1 MKGFL
6 RWLNNLLTAKEQ
18 GALLFLCAFGL
29 LGLALTQ
36 LNAVLP
42 QKEIEIQQE
51 EKLEQA
57 VKTDKVIQI
66 DVRTAT
72 QEELVLLPGIGE
84 KRAKDIID
92 YRKVHP
98 FQSVNDL
105 LEIKGIGPKTLAKM
119 LSLLAPFGVSWSADS
134 LAIVS
139 ENIQP
144 TELKSASQADPTSAP
159 EKQDRQVS
167 PSKSELTS
175 IVNLNK
181 ASLDELC
188 TLPGIGP
195 VKAQAIIDYRKQS
208 GGFSSIEEIVKVKG
222 IGAKTLEKIRARLSI

>member
-18 GALLFLCAFGL
+18 GALLFFCALGL

-42 QKEIEIQQE
+42 QSKLDVKQE

-57 VKTDKVIQI
+57 VKTDKIIKI
-66 DVRTAT
+66 DIRTAN
-72 QEELVLLPGIGE
+72 QDELILLPGIGE
-84 KRAKDIID
+84 KRAQDIID
-92 YRKVHP
+92 YRTAHP

-105 LEIKGIGPKTLAKM
+105 LEIKGIGPKTLAK
-119 LSLLAPFGVSWSADS
+119 LLPRLVSFGVSWQADS

-139 ENIQP
+139 GSSQ
-144 TELKSASQADPTSAP
+144 TSELKSASKADPTSSP
-159 EKQDRQVS
+159 EKKDRQAS
-167 PSKSELTS
+167 PSKTELTS

-195 VKAQAIIDYRKQS
+195 VKAQSIIDYRKQS
-208 GGFSSIEEIVKVKG
+208 GGFTSVEEIVKVKG
-222 IGAKTLEKIRARLSI
+222 IGAKTFEKIRARLAI